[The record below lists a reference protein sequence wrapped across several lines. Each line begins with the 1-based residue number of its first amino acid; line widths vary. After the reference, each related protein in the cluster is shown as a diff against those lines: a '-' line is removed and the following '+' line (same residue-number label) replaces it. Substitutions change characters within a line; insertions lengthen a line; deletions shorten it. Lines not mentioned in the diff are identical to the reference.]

1 MVTSDHDWSNLAL
14 ANEFIEF
21 QSNVDTT
28 HTILVEDTSLGTNH
42 QLVLFSI
49 ANPVVVIAVLV
60 ATSWIDRF
68 HRCMV
73 SCNQVFVFTAEA
85 DPTEWTI
92 TIVKEHRS
100 HDIFYIRWPNEA
112 VLVIQT
118 ILRNFLDAWV
128 VNGFHEGITI
138 VEEVGTFSRQIFNH
152 CEVASQGFIDETVE
166 GFLVFC
172 QQACPFFKANTS
184 WTITTIVNVVAR
196 GLVRQEMNM
205 DLVFIDIFKQ
215 VYDITMV
222 GNRSWFTSFQCCLS

>member
-1 MVTSDHDWSNLAL
+1 MESNETHTASSVTSVTLNRHVTSDVRTIFDVGCFTEWSICTRYVVVVTSDHDRSDLAL

-21 QSNVDTT
+21 QSNVDTA
-28 HTILVEDTSLGTNH
+28 HTILIEDTSLGTNH

-49 ANPVVVIAVLV
+49 ANPVVVVAVLV

-118 ILRNFLDAWV
+118 ILRNFLDA
-128 VNGFHEGITI
+128 
-138 VEEVGTFSRQIFNH
+138 
-152 CEVASQGFIDETVE
+152 
-166 GFLVFC
+166 
-172 QQACPFFKANTS
+172 
-184 WTITTIVNVVAR
+184 
-196 GLVRQEMNM
+196 
-205 DLVFIDIFKQ
+205 
-215 VYDITMV
+215 
-222 GNRSWFTSFQCCLS
+222 